1 MGMPIDLPR
10 VRSEL
15 PLLADHAYLNT
26 GGTGPLP
33 RPVADAIRAAVTAQ
47 LGMERMG
54 PEGVEVAERVVADL
68 RGAAGAVIG
77 AAADDIAITANTT
90 TGLDIVIWG
99 IDWRPGDHI
108 ITTELEHPGMSVPI
122 AVAARRHG
130 LRVTYLTRAEAEL
143 DLEGAISRHVGPRT
157 RLIGLSHVSWCTGA
171 LLDVA
176 GAARAAV
183 ATDAIVLV
191 DGAQAVGAVAV
202 DVGGLGVDA
211 YAFPA
216 QKWLLGPEGL
226 GALWAPAGTREVVEL
241 TFAAYEGGTGHQQDG
256 SLELYPGARRYEIS
270 TPPLLLC
277 HGWLAGLRWL
287 EAIGWE
293 EIYRATRDNQM
304 RASSA
309 LTGVPGI
316 TVITPP
322 GDQAGLVVFG
332 VPGDP
337 EAAFRRVLEAGA
349 CVRWLVAPP
358 ALRASLGFFAS
369 ESDIDALRAGVRSL
383 RP

>member
-1 MGMPIDLPR
+1 MGMPIDISH
-10 VRSEL
+10 VRAEL
-15 PLLADHAYLNT
+15 PLLADQAYLNT

-33 RPVADAIRAAVTAQ
+33 RIVADAICGAASAQ
-47 LGMERMG
+47 LGMARMG
-54 PEGVEVAERVVADL
+54 PEGVAVTEQVLADL
-68 RGAAGAVIG
+68 REATAAVIG
-77 AAADDIAITANTT
+77 AVADDMAITANTT

-99 IDWRPGDHI
+99 IDWQPGDHV

-143 DLEGAISRHVGPRT
+143 DLEAAVGRYIEPRT

-171 LLDVA
+171 VLDVA
-176 GAARAAV
+176 GAARSALAS
-183 ATDAIVLV
+183 DAIVLV
-191 DGAQAVGAVAV
+191 DGAQSVGAIGV
-202 DVGGLGVDA
+202 DVARLGVGA
-211 YAFPA
+211 YAFPS

-226 GALWAPAGTREVVEL
+226 GALWVPAATREVVDL
-241 TFAAYEGGTGHQQDG
+241 TFAAYEAGTGHQPDG
-256 SLELYPGARRYEIS
+256 SLDLYPGTRRYEIS

-287 EAIGWE
+287 EAVGWD
-293 EIYRATRDNQM
+293 EICRATRVNQA
-304 RASSA
+304 RAREAVSG
-309 LTGVPGI
+309 LPGI
-316 TVITPP
+316 DILTPP

-337 EAAFRRVLEAGA
+337 EGAFRRVLEAGA
-349 CVRWLVAPP
+349 CLRWLVSPP
-358 ALRASLGFFAS
+358 ALRASLGFFVS
-369 ESDIDALRAGVRSL
+369 ESDIDALRAGVRRL